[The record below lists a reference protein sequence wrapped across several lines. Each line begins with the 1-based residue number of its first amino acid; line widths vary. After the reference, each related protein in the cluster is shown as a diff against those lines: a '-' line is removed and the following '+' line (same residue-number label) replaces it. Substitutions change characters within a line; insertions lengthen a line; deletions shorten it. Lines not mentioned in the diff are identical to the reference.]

1 MPSGKKFHAIG
12 IAAVSWA
19 IWKTRN
25 RVCFE
30 GHVVTNPIT
39 IICYACSLMSYWA
52 GLFLEDDKEAL
63 IAGVNTMMEIA
74 VKLLDKKKSKKR
86 LHLMI
91 EEEKENQED

>member
-1 MPSGKKFHAIG
+1 LLLFAGLYGKQG
-12 IAAVSWA
+12 
-19 IWKTRN
+19 T
-25 RVCFE
+25 VCFE

-39 IICYACSLMSYWA
+39 INCYACSLMSYWA

-91 EEEKENQED
+91 EE

>member
-1 MPSGKKFHAIG
+1 
-12 IAAVSWA
+12 
-19 IWKTRN
+19 
-25 RVCFE
+25 
-30 GHVVTNPIT
+30 
-39 IICYACSLMSYWA
+39 MSYWA

-91 EEEKENQED
+91 EE